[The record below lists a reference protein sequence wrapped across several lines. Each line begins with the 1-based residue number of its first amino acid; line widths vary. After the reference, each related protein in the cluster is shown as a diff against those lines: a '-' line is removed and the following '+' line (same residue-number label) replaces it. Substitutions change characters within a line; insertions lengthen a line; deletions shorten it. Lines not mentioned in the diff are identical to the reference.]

1 MDGPHGGGDGSI
13 LELGHHQ
20 VHLSLCLG
28 IRLGRVQHPDS
39 GPQLPWDFDLVLV
52 TMASP
57 HILWIM
63 LKSAE
68 RISGGVYAW

>member
-1 MDGPHGGGDGSI
+1 MHGPHGGGDGSV

-20 VHLSLCLG
+20 VHLSFCLG
-28 IRLGRVQHPDS
+28 VRLGRVQHPDS
-39 GPQLPWDFDLVLV
+39 GSKLPGDFDLVLV
-52 TMASP
+52 TMATP

-68 RISGGVYAW
+68 RVSGGVYAW